1 MNRKQEL
8 IARLIKKGYA
18 KPSDRS
24 ELMRYGVADLEE
36 TLKQFTSKKLRC
48 KYVKQPRHRPQVE
61 YAHPFSCE
69 GLGQWD

>member
-8 IARLIKKGYA
+8 IAHLIKEGYA

-24 ELMRYGVADLEE
+24 ALMRYGVADLEE
-36 TLKQFTSKKLRC
+36 TLKQFASKKLRR
-48 KYVKQPRHRPQVE
+48 KYVKQPRRPAE